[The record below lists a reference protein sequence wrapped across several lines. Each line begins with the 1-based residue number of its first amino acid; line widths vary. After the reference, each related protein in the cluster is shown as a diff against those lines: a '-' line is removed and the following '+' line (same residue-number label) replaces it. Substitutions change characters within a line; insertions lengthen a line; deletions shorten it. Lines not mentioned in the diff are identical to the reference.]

1 MATNFVLS
9 SDAGESSCY
18 SSSGSSD
25 NDDGPSF
32 SDNMVCCTKMDFTFR
47 NMDTDILEA
56 ELQDYDEGKKICGLS
71 KVQKMYLYNN
81 VLTTL
86 PPSLCK
92 MRCLTLLDLS
102 NNHIHSLPDS
112 MGVELK
118 SLTHLYLRNN
128 RLGDEDLPKD
138 FGMMRVTL
146 RDLNLSGNNLTTLPP
161 SLLSLSGLRNLF
173 VGGNRITRLPRDI
186 NRFKKLKVFYLG
198 GNFLKHLPEEISQ
211 LSHLVALILADN
223 QLESLPDSISELK
236 KLQCLQIHKNRL
248 TTLPHDLVLL
258 KSLRELS
265 LRDNPL
271 VVQFVREMVFQ
282 PSSLVELA
290 ARVIKVND
298 VPYEEWEVPRHLM
311 DLLSCSHKCVNPT
324 CKGVFFNSKVEH
336 VKFVDFCGRF
346 RVPLMQY
353 ICSSRCKLDNP
364 AVRDTAEIGVDSA
377 NPELESRKMKRVLL
391 G

>member
-18 SSSGSSD
+18 SSSSSD
-25 NDDGPSF
+25 NDDGPGC
-32 SDNMVCCTKMDFTFR
+32 DEEVCCTKLDLTFH
-47 NMDTDILEA
+47 NMDTKALDKHLE
-56 ELQDYDEGKKICGLS
+56 EYDEGKKICGLN
-71 KVQKMYLYNN
+71 KVRKMYVYNN
-81 VLTTL
+81 SLVTL
-86 PPSLCK
+86 PPTLFK

-102 NNHIHSLPDS
+102 NNSIRSLPEE
-112 MGVELK
+112 MGTQLK

-128 RLGDEDLPKD
+128 RLESEDFPKD
-138 FGMMRVTL
+138 FGMMKVTL

-161 SLLSLSGLRNLF
+161 SLLGLSALRNLF
-173 VGGNRITRLPRDI
+173 IGGNRLLRLPRGI
-186 NRFKKLKVFYLG
+186 NQLKKLKVFYLG
-198 GNFLKHLPEEISQ
+198 GNRLRQLPEEIGQ
-211 LSHLVALILADN
+211 LTHLVALILSDN
-223 QLESLPDSISELK
+223 MLDCLPDSLSDLK

-282 PSSLVELA
+282 PTALVELA
-290 ARVIKVND
+290 ARVIKVHD
-298 VPYEEWEVPRHLM
+298 VPYKESEVPRHLSH
-311 DLLSCSHKCVNPT
+311 LLNCSHKCVNPT

-353 ICSSRCKLDNP
+353 ICSSRCKVDNP
-364 AVRDTAEIGVDSA
+364 AVRNEGA
-377 NPELESRKMKRVLL
+377 NLDLVTRKMKRVLL